1 MAPPACDFP
10 EFDEKNSPTSTRH
23 PLTLKK
29 EIKPHPLAQPT
40 PDDLAV
46 AESSVEDTKSRL
58 DPPPSPLSFAH
69 ALADGYT
76 TPPTARRQWAGSM
89 DGNCPN
95 SVAPIAPQIYTNKPK
110 PTVSTATATKSTLTN
125 DAGVYCQA
133 PFSQSDLELPIALAI
148 GLFVLGAVTGSSLV
162 YSFSKPVI
170 VHAAA

>member
-10 EFDEKNSPTSTRH
+10 EFDEKISPISTRH

-29 EIKPHPLAQPT
+29 EIKPHPSAQPT

-46 AESSVEDTKSRL
+46 AESSVEITKSHL
-58 DPPPSPLSFAH
+58 DPPPSPLSFAPTP
-69 ALADGYT
+69 ADGYT
-76 TPPTARRQWAGSM
+76 TPPAPRRQWASM
-89 DGNCPN
+89 GGNCPN
-95 SVAPIAPQIYTNKPK
+95 SVAPIAPPYTYK
-110 PTVSTATATKSTLTN
+110 PTKPSVSTATKSTLTN
-125 DAGVYCQA
+125 DAGAYCQA

-148 GLFVLGAVTGSSLV
+148 GLFILGAVTGSSLV